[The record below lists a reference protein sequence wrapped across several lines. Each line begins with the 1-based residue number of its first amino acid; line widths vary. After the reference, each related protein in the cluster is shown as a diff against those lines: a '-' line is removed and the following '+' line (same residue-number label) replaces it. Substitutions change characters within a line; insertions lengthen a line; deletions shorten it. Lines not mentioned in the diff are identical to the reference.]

1 MHRKKIATSFYRQLA
16 ILLEAGFSLIRALN
30 TLAARSSN
38 RPFKRVIQGLVTQ
51 VERGTTFSEA
61 LAQEPR
67 YFPPLQVQLIRA
79 GEGSGNLPTMLD
91 RLAEA
96 GMQEISVRNRLRA
109 SLVYPV
115 LVLFIAVLLIGF
127 LASTIVPTFSELF
140 ASVHAPLPAVTRFLI
155 ASSYFVTHRWYV
167 VLLAAVVIVLMVRF
181 LIFLPPIRHLL
192 DGFKLRFRILGPL
205 TKEYIVV
212 NTCRTLGMLLQSGI
226 NLLRA
231 LELTR
236 DASSNRVVAEGL
248 EAARQ
253 EVTRGRGLEAPLRRT
268 KILPP
273 DVVDMVVTAQETGA
287 LAENLVYAAD
297 IYEEELNN
305 KMRIVSSLTEPMLV
319 LIVGAVV
326 IFVALSLFLP
336 YIKLLSLMSGSS
348 EGE

>member
-127 LASTIVPTFSELF
+127 
-140 ASVHAPLPAVTRFLI
+140 
-155 ASSYFVTHRWYV
+155 
-167 VLLAAVVIVLMVRF
+167 
-181 LIFLPPIRHLL
+181 
-192 DGFKLRFRILGPL
+192 
-205 TKEYIVV
+205 
-212 NTCRTLGMLLQSGI
+212 
-226 NLLRA
+226 
-231 LELTR
+231 
-236 DASSNRVVAEGL
+236 
-248 EAARQ
+248 
-253 EVTRGRGLEAPLRRT
+253 
-268 KILPP
+268 
-273 DVVDMVVTAQETGA
+273 
-287 LAENLVYAAD
+287 
-297 IYEEELNN
+297 
-305 KMRIVSSLTEPMLV
+305 
-319 LIVGAVV
+319 
-326 IFVALSLFLP
+326 
-336 YIKLLSLMSGSS
+336 
-348 EGE
+348 